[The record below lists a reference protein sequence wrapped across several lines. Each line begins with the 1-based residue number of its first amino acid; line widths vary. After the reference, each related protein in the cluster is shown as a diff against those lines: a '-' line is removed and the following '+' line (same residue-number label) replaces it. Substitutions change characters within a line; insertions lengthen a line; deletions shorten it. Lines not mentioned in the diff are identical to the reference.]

1 MHSFLR
7 ALALALVLAGP
18 AGAAGGEV
26 AIRFYPDHQIYSYEL
41 DAAHGWAGAM
51 LQNAAVVNGSAAA
64 VTLERGAIEIVAGA
78 DAVASVPLRPVDLE
92 RAAARGAAVAKAG
105 LLQLYAFQFRP
116 EVLLGPGVE
125 LAAKPRLAPG
135 QALLFGQRFFSWSG
149 AADRIRVRLSGHRD
163 DGSAVEVMGELPI
176 RGGGSR
182 TEYTFPLSGRSYV
195 GSGQSLHTSHRWAV
209 PEEFALD
216 LARLGASGSTHRG
229 DGIRLADYYAY
240 GQDVRA
246 AADGTVVAAVDGVA
260 EAEANLRQPGESA
273 EAYFQRVLAGQTAL
287 LQKGPGAALGNY
299 VVIEHAGGEF
309 SHYAHLQPGSI
320 HVHKGETVKRG
331 QPLAH
336 LGHSGNSTEPHLHFQ
351 VTDGP
356 DPLLSAGIPIR
367 FQNISILFADGPRA
381 VQSGDV
387 VEAP

>member
-1 MHSFLR
+1 MIPCFR
-7 ALALALVLAGP
+7 ALALALALVGP
-18 AGAAGGEV
+18 AAGGEV
-26 AIRFYPDHQIYSYEL
+26 AIRFYPDHQLYSYEL
-41 DAAHGWAGAM
+41 DAAHGWTGAM
-51 LQNAAVVNGSAAA
+51 LQNAAVVNGSAAP
-64 VTLERGAIEIVAGA
+64 VTLERGEIEILAGA
-78 DAVASVPLRPVDLE
+78 DALTTVPLRPADLE

-135 QALLFGQRFFSWSG
+135 QALLLGQRFFSWSG
-149 AADRIRVRLSGHRD
+149 AADRIQVRLSGHRD
-163 DGSAVEVMGELPI
+163 DGSAFEAIGELPV

-182 TEYTFPLSGRSYV
+182 IEYTFPLAGRSYV

-216 LARLGASGSTHRG
+216 LARLGASGTTHPG
-229 DGIRLADYYAY
+229 DGGKRGDYYAY

-260 EAEANLRQPGESA
+260 ETDANLRQPGESA
-273 EAYFQRVLAGQTAL
+273 EAYFQRVLAGQAAL
-287 LQKGPGAALGNY
+287 LQNGPQAALGNF
-299 VVIEHAGGEF
+299 VVIEHAHGEF
-309 SHYAHLQPGSI
+309 SHYAHLQTGSVR
-320 HVHKGETVKRG
+320 VHNGETIKRG
-331 QPLAH
+331 QPLAR

-367 FQNISILFADGPRA
+367 FQGISILFADGPRA